1 MKEECSMI
9 ENIPIDLI
17 DSAKCPLRQLRNTTS
32 SFRSLVDSIRAH
44 GILHNLTLRRKKGGR
59 YEVIDGH
66 HRLQAA
72 KESGLTVVPCKI
84 IEATDFDTKILQI
97 QANAQTVRT
106 QPYEFALFLKSILVE
121 NPELTI
127 KELALM
133 VSRYPAWVASVLK
146 LTHLAKEVIEKIEHL
161 PLQSQVE
168 ISKLPKI
175 LQIENLNLFLRLDK
189 QSIKLHVANLLR
201 KAKQEA
207 LSAKDRLYEEF
218 RVEPIYRSMKQI
230 LKEIE
235 TGLIACVSLTGSDK
249 AADGW
254 KKALKWA
261 VHLDEI
267 SRNETME
274 KLSIYADKRNKKLRK
289 KQKNER
295 IDN

>member
-1 MKEECSMI
+1 MI